1 MTDADVSEAVERL
14 LTIRNGLEDGTLG
27 PTPDLML
34 EALEAGATLAEEQRG
49 QIAHLSE
56 QVRVAREGLERIVG
70 DADSYRGDRNEYDG
84 GIEVGMDR
92 QAETARETLT
102 RMEKND
108 D

>member
-1 MTDADVSEAVERL
+1 MNTAPENGGIAV
-14 LTIRNGLEDGTLG
+14 
-27 PTPDLML
+27 DL
-34 EALEAGATLAEEQRG
+34 ATELFNANA
-49 QIAHLSE
+49 QIARLTE
-56 QVRVAREGLERIVG
+56 QVRVARAGLERIVG
-70 DADSYRGDRNEYDG
+70 DADSYRGDRNEYGG